1 LRLSSLSHYRIVS
14 PLGSGGM
21 GEVYLAEDTK
31 LGRRVALKV
40 LAPEVAADPERRDRF
55 EREAR
60 AVAALNHPNIVTIH
74 SVEED
79 EGVPFLTM
87 ELVEGKTLGELIPPD
102 GLPIDRFLAI
112 AIPLSDAVGAAHD
125 RGITHRD
132 LKPANV
138 MVNADGRLKV
148 LDFGLARL
156 RDAAVGADESTFL
169 ATSRLT
175 TEGRIMGTVAYMS
188 PEQAEGKPV
197 DQRSDVFS
205 LGILLYEMAT
215 GKKPFEGDT
224 NMSILSA
231 ILKDTPQPVTDRR
244 ADFPP
249 ELARIIRR
257 ALQKDPALRYQTA
270 RGLRDDLQALKQ
282 DVDTGEILRT
292 RSSVNVPRVADLSKR
307 RLGWMGLA
315 MGVLGLVAA
324 VIFNLPDRTDR
335 SAPSNAASHF
345 ASIDL
350 TRLTNTGTAGL
361 AALSPND
368 RYVVHVVRD
377 GDQQSLWV
385 RQTNTPSN
393 VQIVAPAEVRYDGLT
408 FSQDGDYVFYVVYQ
422 KNGTFAELYRVPVL
436 GGPPV
441 KILDDI
447 DTAPAFSPDG
457 KRFAF
462 VRGLP
467 QEGASAI
474 FLANAD
480 GTGER
485 RLAAMP
491 QPVTFAFT
499 GLSWSPDAARIVVPV
514 QRTAI
519 ESQAH
524 LALVAV
530 DDGSVSRLGDKEFQQ
545 IGMVAWLGDGS
556 GVVFDASER
565 EVGPGAPGQIW
576 IASYPDGSV
585 RRVTSDLNDYTS
597 IGTSPGGRALVAVQQ
612 ELRANLWV
620 AEKGDERTAR
630 RLTST
635 TGGREGVAGIDWTND
650 GRIIYG
656 ASTTG
661 SWDLWICDADGGNAR
676 RITTGAGT
684 EGLPVVSPE
693 GTRVAYVANR
703 AGTYDIWISGVDGA
717 DPQRL
722 TEGLSI
728 VVMQFA
734 PDGSLIYIY
743 NEGRVPHV
751 VRQPLEEGGGKVEL
765 LSADAVKR
773 ITDGLARFQP
783 LLILPG
789 AERMLI
795 SFMDAQA
802 RAGAYAIARLD
813 GSEWTRL
820 AMVGRQPWLA
830 PDGQGI
836 DVMQTNG
843 GVDNIWRYPL
853 DGSAP
858 KQISSFTTDRLF
870 GFGWSRDGKRLAVA
884 RGTTTSDVVL
894 IRDAKQ

>member
-1 LRLSSLSHYRIVS
+1 VRLTSLSHYRILS
-14 PLGSGGM
+14 TLGTGGM

-79 EGVPFLTM
+79 DGVRFLTM
-87 ELVEGKTLGELIPPD
+87 ELVEGKTLGELIPPE
-102 GLPIDRFLAI
+102 GLSIDRFLSI
-112 AIPLSDAVGAAHD
+112 AVPLTDAVAAAHD

-138 MVNADGRLKV
+138 MVNGEGRVKV
-148 LDFGLARL
+148 LDFGLAKL
-156 RDAAVGADESTFL
+156 RDVAVGADESTFL

-215 GKKPFEGDT
+215 GKKPFQGDT

-231 ILKDTPQPVTDRR
+231 ILKDTPQSVTDLR
-244 ADFPP
+244 ADLPL

-257 ALQKDPALRYQTA
+257 ALQKDPALRYQSA
-270 RGLRDDLQALKQ
+270 RDLRDDLQALKQ

-292 RSSVNVPRVADLSKR
+292 RSSLNVPPVAGSSKR
-307 RLGWMGLA
+307 RLGWIGLTL
-315 MGVLGLVAA
+315 GVLGLIVPLILHLAERA
-324 VIFNLPDRTDR
+324 ERATPAD
-335 SAPSNAASHF
+335 SASHF
-345 ASIDL
+345 TSIDL

-368 RYVVHVVRD
+368 RYVVHVVEQ
-377 GDQQSLWV
+377 GDQQSLWI

-408 FSQDGDYVFYVVYQ
+408 FSQDGDYVFYTAYQ
-422 KNGTFAELYRVPVL
+422 KNGTFAELYRVPIL

-447 DTAPAFSPDG
+447 DTAPTFSPDG

-474 FLANAD
+474 FIANAD

-485 RLAAMP
+485 RIAALP
-491 QPVTFAFT
+491 QPVTFAYS
-499 GLSWSPDAARIVVPV
+499 GLSWSPDAARIVAPV
-514 QRTAI
+514 QRSGVET
-519 ESQAH
+519 QAH
-524 LALVAV
+524 LALVTV
-530 DDGSVSRLGDKEFQQ
+530 DDGSIARLGDKEFQQ

-565 EVGPGAPGQIW
+565 ELGPGAPGQIW

-585 RRVTSDLNDYTS
+585 RRVTSDLNNYTS
-597 IGTSPGGRALVAVQQ
+597 IGTSTGGRAIVAVQQ
-612 ELRANLWV
+612 ELRANLWL
-620 AEKGDERTAR
+620 AENGDERNAR
-630 RLTST
+630 RLTSS
-635 TGGREGVAGIDWTND
+635 TGGREGVAGIHWTSD

-661 SWDLWICDADGGNAR
+661 SWDLWVCDADGGNAR
-676 RITTGAGT
+676 RITTDPGT
-684 EGLPVVSPE
+684 EGLPIVSAD
-693 GTRVAYVANR
+693 GSRLTYLANR

-717 DPQRL
+717 DPKRI
-722 TEGLSI
+722 TEGLNVIS
-728 VVMQFA
+728 VQFA
-734 PDGSLIYIY
+734 PDGSLVYIY
-743 NEGRVPHV
+743 NEGRIPHV
-751 VRQPLEEGGGKVEL
+751 IRQSLKDGGAKVQL
-765 LSADAVKR
+765 LAADAVKR
-773 ITDGLARFQP
+773 ISDGLARFQP

-789 AERMLI
+789 GERMFI

-802 RAGAYAIARLD
+802 RAGRYAIARLD

-820 AMVGRQPWLA
+820 AIVGRQPWLA
-830 PDGQGI
+830 PDGKGI

-858 KQISSFTTDRLF
+858 KQVSTFTTDRLF

-884 RGTTTSDVVL
+884 RGTTTADVVL

>member
-1 LRLSSLSHYRIVS
+1 LPLSSLSHYRILS
-14 PLGSGGM
+14 ALGSGGM

-40 LAPEVAADPERRDRF
+40 LAPGVAADPERRDRF

-79 EGVPFLTM
+79 NGVPFLTM
-87 ELVEGKTLGELIPPD
+87 ELVEGKTLGEIIPPE
-102 GLPIDRFLAI
+102 GLPIDSFLAI
-112 AIPLSDAVGAAHD
+112 AIPLADAVAAAHE

-138 MVNADGRLKV
+138 MVSVDRRVKV
-148 LDFGLARL
+148 LDFGLAKL
-156 RDAAVGADESTFL
+156 RDTVVGADESTFL

-215 GKKPFEGDT
+215 GKKPFQGDT

-231 ILKDTPQPVTDRR
+231 ILKDTPQSVTDLR
-244 ADFPP
+244 ADLPP
-249 ELARIIRR
+249 ELARIVRR
-257 ALQKDPALRYQTA
+257 ALQKDPAVRYQSA
-270 RGLRDDLQALKQ
+270 RDLRDDLQALKQ

-292 RSSVNVPRVADLSKR
+292 RSSLDVPRAPASPR
-307 RLGWMGLA
+307 RHLVWIALA
-315 MGVLGLVAA
+315 ALGLMVPL
-324 VIFNLPDRTDR
+324 IMNLVGRRDRREPAD
-335 SAPSNAASHF
+335 AASHF
-345 ASIDL
+345 TSIDL

-368 RYVVHVVRD
+368 RYVVHVVQE
-377 GDQQSLWV
+377 GDRQSLWV

-441 KILDDI
+441 KLLDDI

-467 QEGASAI
+467 QEGAAAI
-474 FLANAD
+474 FIANAD

-491 QPVTFAFT
+491 QPVTFAYT
-499 GLSWSPDAARIVVPV
+499 GLSWSPDGARIVVPV

-524 LALVAV
+524 LALVTVA
-530 DDGSVSRLGDKEFQQ
+530 DGSIARLGDKEFQQ

-585 RRVTSDLNDYTS
+585 RRVTSDLNNYTS

-620 AEKGDERTAR
+620 AEKGDERSAR

-650 GRIIYG
+650 GIIYG

-661 SWDLWICDADGGNAR
+661 SWDLWISDPDGGNAR
-676 RITTGAGT
+676 RITTDAGT
-684 EGLPVVSPE
+684 EGLPVVSPD
-693 GTRVAYVANR
+693 GTRLAYVANR
-703 AGTYDIWISGVDGA
+703 AGSYDIWISGVDGA
-717 DPQRL
+717 DPKRL
-722 TEGLSI
+722 TDGLSI
-728 VVMQFA
+728 VVVQFA
-734 PDGSLIYIY
+734 PDGSLVYIY

-751 VRQPLEEGGGKVEL
+751 VRQPLEDGGGQVQL

-789 AERMLI
+789 GERMLI
-795 SFMDAQA
+795 SFMDAEA
-802 RAGAYAIARLD
+802 RASRYAIARLD

-820 AMVGRQPWLA
+820 PMVGRQPRLA
-830 PDGQGI
+830 PDGKGI
-836 DVMQTNG
+836 DVMQGRG

-853 DGSAP
+853 DGSAA
-858 KQISSFTTDRLF
+858 KQISTFASDRLF
-870 GFGWSRDGKRLAVA
+870 NFAWSRDGKRLAVA
-884 RGTTTSDVVL
+884 RGTATADVVL
-894 IRDAKQ
+894 IRSAGR